1 MRVALVHMR
10 HARTG
15 GTERYL
21 DHLAAH
27 LAARGD
33 EVNVVCRSHEE
44 APHRAVRFEV
54 LRPWAV
60 GAGMRMASFA
70 RAVERHVRDQQY
82 DVVYGLGKTW
92 THDVIRLGGG
102 CHQTYLDR
110 MGGTVRHK
118 DRLAIGIEARALAQG
133 AFRRVVVN
141 ARMVGEDVARRHGV
155 PNDRIRLVY
164 NGVDLDRFHPRKRA
178 GPGAELRRSLGISER
193 EVAVLFLGS
202 GYARKGLDLVI
213 EAFREV
219 VGERPDARL
228 LVAGRDSDEDRYR
241 RAAEQ
246 AGIARLTRFLGPRA
260 DAENCFAAADLY
272 VLPTRYDPFA
282 NTTLEALATGLPVI
296 TSRDNGASE
305 LLEEGRTGS
314 VLAALDPT
322 TIGRALVDWCDSD
335 RLAEAS
341 AAARELAER
350 HPIAVTCTA
359 SAAILDEVA
368 REKADSAAGSSAP
381 TRASEGSGARA

>member
-10 HARTG
+10 HAHTG

-21 DHLAAH
+21 EHLSAF
-27 LAARGD
+27 LAGRGD
-33 EVNVVCRSHEE
+33 EVRVVCRSHEG
-44 APHRAVRFEV
+44 AGHPGVRFEV

-60 GAGMRMASFA
+60 GAGMRMTSFA
-70 RAVERHVRDQQY
+70 RAVERHVRKARY

-92 THDVIRLGGG
+92 THDVVRLGGG

-110 MGGTVRHK
+110 MGGAVRRK
-118 DRLAIGIEARALAQG
+118 DRLALGIEARALAPG
-133 AFRRVVVN
+133 KYRRVVVN

-155 PNDRIRLVY
+155 PSELIRLVY

-178 GPGAELRRSLGISER
+178 GPGAELRKSLGISER
-193 EVAVLFLGS
+193 EIVVLFLGS

-213 EAFREV
+213 EAFRGV
-219 VGERPDARL
+219 SRARPDARL
-228 LVAGRDSDEDRYR
+228 VVAGGDSDEARYR
-241 RAAEQ
+241 RMAEE
-246 AGIARLTRFLGPRA
+246 AGIASITRFLGPRG
-260 DAENCFAAADLY
+260 DAEVCFAAGDLY

-296 TSRDNGASE
+296 TSQGNGGCE
-305 LLEEGRTGS
+305 ILEEGRNGS
-314 VLAALDPT
+314 VLPTLDSAALERT
-322 TIGRALVDWCDSD
+322 LVDWCDGD

-350 HPIAVTCTA
+350 HPISGTCAA

-368 REKADSAAGSSAP
+368 EELAVRSGSPGTAP
-381 TRASEGSGARA
+381 RSQPGSGARA